1 MRSVTICRGFYGGG
15 NESGVETNGKMKGE
29 FEYGGIGTMLYDD
42 GAGALSL
49 ESVLI
54 ALLRITGRLLV
65 PRVLC
70 FVFEAYCLLTRFRDP
85 SLFVNNMNEIV
96 GSRWI

>member
-1 MRSVTICRGFYGGG
+1 MNS
-15 NESGVETNGKMKGE
+15 KMAGLVRC
-29 FEYGGIGTMLYDD
+29 FTMM

-70 FVFEAYCLLTRFRDP
+70 FAFEAYCLLTRFRDP
-85 SLFVNNMNEIV
+85 SLFVNNTNEIV